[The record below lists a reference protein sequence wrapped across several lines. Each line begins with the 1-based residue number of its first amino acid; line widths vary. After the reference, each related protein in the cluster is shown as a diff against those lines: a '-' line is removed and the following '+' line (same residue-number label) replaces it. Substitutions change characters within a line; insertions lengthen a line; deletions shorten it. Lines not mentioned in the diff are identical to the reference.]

1 VTRPRPAAGGGR
13 VLGVAPER
21 LGRWLDGVAARHG
34 SFTEVT
40 RTGDGAVAVT
50 CDDGTTLTLRAP
62 FAWTPGPALLTSLT
76 AAARQPRRA
85 AVLLVRRGRWATG
98 VFDGADLVV
107 SKVDTR
113 LVQGRS
119 AAGGW
124 SQQRFARRRANQAD
138 AVVGAA
144 VETAVR
150 VLLPHAGDVEAL
162 FTGGDRA
169 MVEAVLADP
178 RLARLAALRREPSL
192 EVGEPTKE
200 VLLTTPAQ
208 FRAVRVH
215 LVEPGD
221 PEGDQRDTGPAGG
234 VASTDRVRDT
244 DRHDRHRHDRH

>member
-1 VTRPRPAAGGGR
+1 VTRPRPAPGGGR

-34 SFTEVT
+34 PFTDV
-40 RTGDGAVAVT
+40 GHVDGAVAVT

-62 FAWTPGPALLTSLT
+62 FAWTPGPALLTAFT

-113 LVQGRS
+113 LVQGRT

-124 SQQRFARRRANQAD
+124 SQQRFARRRAHQAD
-138 AVVGAA
+138 AVVDAA
-144 VETAVR
+144 VATAAR
-150 VLLPHAGDVEAL
+150 VLLPHAERAEAL
-162 FTGGDRA
+162 FTGGDRP
-169 MVEAVLADP
+169 MVDAVLADP
-178 RLARLAALRREPSL
+178 RLAPLAALRREPAL

-200 VLLTTPAQ
+200 VLLATPAQ

-215 LVEPGD
+215 IVEPGD
-221 PEGDQRDTGPAGG
+221 RPA
-234 VASTDRVRDT
+234 
-244 DRHDRHRHDRH
+244 